1 MHRVRATRRDRL
13 SLPSMSLSASA
24 IARDPRPLGRHL
36 LTPSPIITALPR
48 CPDAENTDRYLS
60 EVEMK
65 LQLLA
70 EDISLALEEQSLA
83 GLQRIPRAVA
93 EIDRVEHDTKGLQ
106 TRIQGILRR
115 LDDAE
120 GASRES
126 VRLLTSV
133 DKVKGR
139 MESARETLRNAAGLA
154 ELVAGVDD
162 VFAAGNI
169 RHMADVLSSMRRG
182 LKVVGGVPEFQD
194 APEKLEELERRIEAL
209 ARPEL
214 VAALA
219 ADDAVRAEE
228 MRDVL
233 KVSGRVSALVSA
245 YAETRVVTPLLREWN
260 TFDDAAPVSASAN
273 ANSSSASEAARFA
286 EWLPN
291 YATSVAARLERE
303 AMWASSTFP
312 EEAGE
317 LVSTAWRR
325 LSERT
330 RREFS
335 ARMATNRLDLFASAY
350 DAAGDGFSRAARATA
365 EVSGV
370 SLAAEALGAALAPF
384 DAVCARYGELEAKT
398 LAERVPRVEVT
409 RADDVELAA
418 AEMAATV
425 ARAAETLAEP
435 LDRCVALTAGTE
447 AAAMLGAVDDALAK
461 YAKSLLA
468 AMRRVRRARGMPG
481 DGDGE
486 DGGFATAEVSGTS
499 PAGEESI
506 QAAFG
511 LVSVAAALT
520 SACETLE
527 RGFVRALRELRDAL
541 DPALPR
547 AARPDDV
554 NPAPLPEPASAE
566 ALTPALAAVHSDPDR
581 ARRLRALLDRA
592 ARDPGFRAL
601 PSGTARVSAFSDAS
615 RAFVLDALLSKVRG
629 EFEGVSRRREWNKK
643 ATDSEFQLPTF
654 SAYPQ
659 EYMTNAGEY
668 LLSLPQHLEAI
679 AEAKE
684 EAKEEARNAEADAE
698 AGDDD
703 AKTSTPDE
711 PDIEA
716 GEWMADVA
724 EAACGLLL
732 GEVRRVRAL
741 SEPGAAQLAADIEY
755 FINVVAALS
764 LEPPRALVAYGACC
778 AASRDSYAILSGDDE
793 GMDRDVVRAVAA
805 MRGISLGE

>member
-1 MHRVRATRRDRL
+1 
-13 SLPSMSLSASA
+13 
-24 IARDPRPLGRHL
+24 
-36 LTPSPIITALPR
+36 
-48 CPDAENTDRYLS
+48 
-60 EVEMK
+60 MK

-120 GASRES
+120 GASRDS

-194 APEKLEELERRIEAL
+194 APEKLEELERRVEAL

-219 ADDAVRAEE
+219 ADDAIRAEE

-245 YAETRVVTPLLREWN
+245 YAETRVVTPLLREWQA
-260 TFDDAAPVSASAN
+260 FDDAAPRSASAS
-273 ANSSSASEAARFA
+273 ASSASTASEAARFV
-286 EWLPN
+286 EWLPG
-291 YATSVAARLERE
+291 YAASVAARLERE
-303 AMWASSTFP
+303 AIWASSTFP
-312 EEAGE
+312 EEAAE

-384 DAVCARYGELEAKT
+384 DAVSARYGELEAKT
-398 LAERVPRVEVT
+398 LAERLSRLEVT
-409 RADDVELAA
+409 RSDDAELAV

-447 AAAMLGAVDDALAK
+447 AAAMLRAVDDALVN
-461 YAKSLLA
+461 YVGGLLA
-468 AMRRVRRARGMPG
+468 AIKRLRQARGMPG
-481 DGDGE
+481 GGDGE
-486 DGGFATAEVSGTS
+486 DDQAGAGAGAG
-499 PAGEESI
+499 AGEESI
-506 QAAFG
+506 QAA
-511 LVSVAAALT
+511 LRLLSVAAALT
-520 SACETLE
+520 SACDHLE
-527 RGFVRALRELRDAL
+527 RGFVRSLRELRDAM
-541 DPALPR
+541 DPALPA
-547 AARPDDV
+547 AARPEDV

-566 ALTPALAAVHSDPDR
+566 ALTPALAAVQSDPDR

-601 PSGTARVSAFSDAS
+601 PSGTARVSAFADAS

-629 EFEGVSRRREWNKK
+629 EFAGLSRRREWSKK
-643 ATDSEFQLPTF
+643 PADSEFQLPTF

-679 AEAKE
+679 ADAE
-684 EAKEEARNAEADAE
+684 EEARARAAANAAADVARE
-698 AGDDD
+698 AGDD
-703 AKTSTPDE
+703 ASRVGVAPASTSTPDE
-711 PDIEA
+711 LEPELELGPEIEA

-741 SEPGAAQLAADIEY
+741 SEPGAAQLAADVEY

-778 AASRDSYAILSGDDE
+778 AASRDSYAILAGDDE